1 MRVVPAQ
8 REAGGPLR
16 SQRREIGPI
25 GTASRLAGGLLMIAV
40 PVALGGIGWWDVAAT
55 LLAIPLIATAAA
67 ALVTVGFQRFAPESL
82 GRSHAICSG
91 PGCALLFGVIGIA
104 SALTFVTPANEASIW
119 VFFGASM
126 LVAGARGYA
135 GCEVLAFPNA
145 ITGRRDRI
153 GCLLY
158 TPIDSAETRHQ
169 AARAREAAGAQR

>member
-1 MRVVPAQ
+1 
-8 REAGGPLR
+8 
-16 SQRREIGPI
+16 
-25 GTASRLAGGLLMIAV
+25 
-40 PVALGGIGWWDVAAT
+40 
-55 LLAIPLIATAAA
+55 
-67 ALVTVGFQRFAPESL
+67 
-82 GRSHAICSG
+82 
-91 PGCALLFGVIGIA
+91 
-104 SALTFVTPANEASIW
+104 
-119 VFFGASM
+119 FGASM